1 MRITPPSLLDPDGL
15 FSLMANALMSPAPG
29 SEGFG
34 RRSADVDAAPS
45 PAQAPR
51 QGVLRRV
58 ARRFSLLAPNG
69 ARERAAFVPYY

>member
-34 RRSADVDAAPS
+34 RPSADVDAAPS
-45 PAQAPR
+45 LAPR
-51 QGVLRRV
+51 HAVLRRV
-58 ARRFSLLAPNG
+58 ARRFLLPARNG

>member
-34 RRSADVDAAPS
+34 RRGADVDAAPS
-45 PAQAPR
+45 PAPAPR
-51 QGVLRRV
+51 HAVLQRA

-69 ARERAAFVPYY
+69 GCERAGFVPYY

>member
-1 MRITPPSLLDPDGL
+1 MRTTPPSLLDPDGL

-45 PAQAPR
+45 PAPAPR
-51 QGVLRRV
+51 HAVLRRV
-58 ARRFSLLAPNG
+58 ARRFLLPAQNG